1 MMKRLVSSANKR
13 ILDPI
18 FLSISLTYNNNNK
31 WPTIEP
37 CGARAIMKTHSEKL
51 PGSTTR

>member
-18 FLSISLTYNNNNK
+18 FLTISLMYNKNNR
-31 WPTIEP
+31 
-37 CGARAIMKTHSEKL
+37 GLDLKL
-51 PGSTTR
+51 GKVDLS